1 MKIVPPLVVTTSNLT
16 ASNVAITET
25 AWTAGIYTT
34 GTERYV
40 GTTLYRVVA
49 SPSTTDEPTAGAA
62 ATPATWVAV
71 GSINRFKM
79 FDFSIGQKTS
89 RASPIEV
96 TITPGEVVNTIALFE
111 LVNATSIRVQVIDP
125 VDGTVYDQTRT
136 LADYTGIIDWYRYF
150 FDPYVLAA
158 DAVFSDLPAYA
169 SAAITVTITGGGT
182 VEVGEMVL
190 GRAKVYGSTAINT
203 RLGIEDFSRKE
214 RDQFGNFNIVERR
227 FAKLHG
233 FDVLLG
239 NNEVNSIFG
248 ALSTARATATLY
260 IGGDDYA
267 ETYALGFFRDF
278 TILRSG
284 PVTSELSIE
293 IEGLV

>member
-71 GSINRFKM
+71 GSINRFEM

-89 RASPIEV
+89 RTSPIEV

-158 DAVFSDLPAYA
+158 DAVFTDLPAYA

-214 RDQFGNFNIVERR
+214 RDEFGNFNIVERR

>member
-1 MKIVPPLVVTTSNLT
+1 MKIVPPLAVTTSNLT

-25 AWTAGIYTT
+25 AWTAGTYAE
-34 GTERYV
+34 GVQRYV
-40 GTTLYRVVA
+40 GTTLYEVIVHPHTSDSPTVGVA
-49 SPSTTDEPTAGAA
+49 AIPPTWA
-62 ATPATWVAV
+62 VV

-79 FDFSIGQKTS
+79 FDFTIGQKTS
-89 RASPIEV
+89 RASPITV

-125 VDGTVYDQTRT
+125 VAGTVYDQTRT
-136 LADYTGIIDWYRYF
+136 LADYTGITDWYSYF
-150 FDPYVLAA
+150 FDPYILAA
-158 DAVFSDLPAYA
+158 DAVFDDLPAYI
-169 SAAITVTITGGGT
+169 SAAITVTISGSGT
-182 VEVGEMVL
+182 VEVGELVI
-190 GRAKVYGSTAINT
+190 GRSREYGSTAINT

-214 RDQFGNFNIVERR
+214 RDEFGNFNIVERR

-233 FDVLLG
+233 FDVLLA
-239 NNEVNSIFG
+239 NNEVNAIFG
-248 ALSTARATATLY
+248 ALSAARATATLY
-260 IGGDDYA
+260 IGGSDFA

-284 PVTSELSIE
+284 PITSELSIE

>member
-1 MKIVPPLVVTTSNLT
+1 MKLVPPLVVTTSNLT
-16 ASNVAITET
+16 SSNVAITET
-25 AWTAGIYTT
+25 AWTAGTYTT

-49 SPSTTDEPTAGAA
+49 SPSTADDPTVGVL
-62 ATPATWVAV
+62 ATPATWVEV

-89 RASPIEV
+89 RASPITV
-96 TITPGEVVNTIALFE
+96 TITPGEIVNTIALFE
-111 LVNATSIRVQVIDP
+111 LVNATSVRVQVIDP

-136 LADYTGIIDWYRYF
+136 LADYTGITDWYSYF
-150 FDPYVLAA
+150 FDPYILAA
-158 DAVFSDLPAYA
+158 DAVFADLPAYA
-169 SAAITVTITGGGT
+169 SAAITITITGSGT
-182 VEVGEMVL
+182 VEVGELVL
-190 GRAKVYGSTAINT
+190 GRARSYGSTAIGT

-233 FDVLLG
+233 FDVLLQ
-239 NNEVNSIFG
+239 NNEVNAMFT
-248 ALSTARATATLY
+248 ALAAVRATPTLY
-260 IGGDDYA
+260 IGGDDFA

-284 PVTSELSIE
+284 PVTSEMAIE